1 MMVIGVL
8 RRVLSCFF
16 TRFRGSYVVEGV
28 LVLPVVIMVVVF
40 VVGVFNY
47 VFVSSLIRHRV
58 DSFGSFVSSVGGG
71 EVVVEGVSL
80 GLVSGVSGGVLELF
94 LLEGGFLEGDRL
106 VVDCVVEGGYLVVR
120 VDYLVSFLFFGDVG
134 VVEFYERRLW

>member
-1 MMVIGVL
+1 M
-8 RRVLSCFF
+8 SW
-16 TRFRGSYVVEGV
+16 
-28 LVLPVVIMVVVF
+28 
-40 VVGVFNY
+40 VFNY

>member
-1 MMVIGVL
+1 MHGLHFAAHGFAATAEHAFAHFPHQRRTGGIHTVLGHFPGIFDVVDAQLRSQGLQFAIGA
-8 RRVLSCFF
+8 
-16 TRFRGSYVVEGV
+16 
-28 LVLPVVIMVVVF
+28 
-40 VVGVFNY
+40 
-47 VFVSSLIRHRV
+47 
-58 DSFGSFVSSVGGG
+58 
-71 EVVVEGVSL
+71 
-80 GLVSGVSGGVLELF
+80 LELF